1 MNSELIRLKEVSKV
15 IGLKVSTLR
24 KMIKR
29 NELKAVLIGGNYYIR
44 PNDYYE
50 FIFNIECKKLGVNP
64 DIMKMTMKEETK
76 KQDEDLVK
84 QLGLGKFGKE
94 SQQFIIN
101 ALSYLK

>member
-15 IGLKVSTLR
+15 IGLKTSTLR

-29 NELKAVLIGGNYYIR
+29 NEIKGVLIGGNYYIR

-50 FIFNIECKKLGVNP
+50 FIFNVECKKIGVNP
-64 DIMKMTMKEETK
+64 DIMRMVMKEKIK
-76 KQDEDLVK
+76 KQDEELVK
-84 QLGLGKFGKE
+84 QLGINKLDEK

-101 ALSYLK
+101 TLSYLK

>member
-1 MNSELIRLKEVSKV
+1 MNNELIRLKEVSKI

-29 NELKAVLIGGNYYIR
+29 NELKGVLIGGNYYIR

-64 DIMKMTMKEETK
+64 DIMKKIMKEETK
-76 KQDEDLVK
+76 KQDEDLVR
-84 QLGLGKFGKE
+84 QLGLGKLGKE